1 MEDLRID
8 WKLTPRPSQQAILDL
23 IFGSK
28 ADEDKWYI
36 VNPPGSGKTILGIM
50 VALRMRVPTLV
61 LAPNTAI
68 QMQWVAKA
76 QFFLPADDADQ
87 LIASVDP
94 DDAAPITV
102 LTYQALARVRQME
115 VGERKHLLKA
125 WCEDLVEDGR
135 NPAEARDWLE
145 RYEAQNPERFQ
156 ASLLRRWKKLRK
168 SHETSADFAK
178 LVVDDDA
185 QALMTQFRDRG
196 VRLVILDE
204 CHHLVGYWAQVG
216 LALRQT
222 LRSPQMLGL
231 TATPPSASDI
241 DDKEVE
247 LHKALLDEIDFML
260 PTPAVVRDG
269 NLAPY
274 QDLVYFTRPTDGEF
288 DYISACSN
296 QFCDVRKLT
305 ENHKG
310 TTLSAWLSTEL
321 DGIPSA
327 NFASTLRRRSAFVTA
342 AVRYL
347 RLHNKAVAERYRVIQ
362 DGELSLDAF
371 ADLMGR
377 YASDCLL
384 VSEHEGDREFF
395 RELNHAFRPL
405 GFQLTEKGLRHCQSN
420 VSRLLALSQAKVA
433 GAVAILRE
441 ELKHHNDIRALVIT
455 DFEKSSATIHKDIAD
470 LLDAE
475 SGGAIAAMRA
485 LTSDAETDT
494 LDPILVTGQSVL
506 VDDDLLPHFEEE
518 AEAWFAERGLT
529 VTMTPELEG
538 TFYRIHGQ
546 GGAWNTRNYVAMVT
560 SLFEKGVTR
569 CLVGTRGLLGEGW
582 DALCANTL
590 IDLTTAATKMTVNQ
604 LRGRS
609 IRLDPDVPRKV
620 ANNWD
625 VVCLAPEF
633 EKGLSD
639 YKRFARK
646 HKGYYGICDDGSIE
660 FGLGHIHPSLT
671 EAGPEDVAL
680 NAHVLNAEMFQR
692 AADRE
697 AIYDAWK
704 VGEPY
709 ENTSMPSLEI
719 KDGGGFI
726 MRGSLDKMKA
736 YEVAPGSV
744 LEQISRAVLDALV
757 EVELIQDV
765 KADVEV
771 RARADE
777 YFRIFLN
784 SASADDVQL
793 FSRSMNEM
801 FLAIEDQRYI
811 IPRYEQVRE
820 HSWLSRLLPKILFNY
835 TCRKTNRIA
844 IYHAL
849 PSVLGE
855 SKARAG
861 VFSDKWELY
870 VSPGRAVF
878 TKRGKG
884 EEALIE
890 AKRLAADSA
899 KPKPRLKEVW
909 R

>member
-36 VNPPGSGKTILGIM
+36 VNPPGSGKTILGLM

-76 QFFLPADDADQ
+76 QFFLPDDGADQ

-94 DDAAPITV
+94 EDAAPITV
-102 LTYQALARVRQME
+102 LTYQAIARVRQME
-115 VGERKHLLKA
+115 SDERRLLLKS
-125 WCEDLVEDGR
+125 WREELVEDGR
-135 NPAEARDWLE
+135 EPIEAREWLE

-168 SHETSADFAK
+168 SHDAASELAE

-185 QALMTQFRDRG
+185 RRLMTRFRERG

-216 LALRQT
+216 IALKQT
-222 LRSPQMLGL
+222 LRSPQILGL

-241 DDKEVE
+241 DDQEVE

-274 QDLVYFTRPTDGEF
+274 QDLVYFTRPSAEEF

-296 QFCDVRKLT
+296 QFGDVRKLA
-305 ENHKG
+305 ENHAG
-310 TTLSAWLSTEL
+310 TTLSAWLSAEL
-321 DGIPSA
+321 EAIPSA
-327 NFASTLRRRSAFVTA
+327 NFASTLRRRSGFITA

-347 RLHNKAVAERYRVIQ
+347 RAQCKPVPKRYKVIQ
-362 DGELSLDAF
+362 DGELALDAL

-384 VSEHEGDREFF
+384 VSESQGDRDFF

-420 VSRLLALSQAKVA
+420 ISRVLALSQAKIA
-433 GAVAILRE
+433 GAIAILRE
-441 ELKHHNDIRALVIT
+441 ELQHHDDLRALVIT

-475 SGGAIAAMRA
+475 SGGAIAVMRA
-485 LTSDAETDT
+485 LTSDPDTDT
-494 LDPILVTGQSVL
+494 LDPILVTGQSLL
-506 VDDDLLPHFEEE
+506 VDDDLLPQFEKE
-518 AEAWFAERGLT
+518 AKAWFAARGLE

-538 TFYRIHGQ
+538 GFYRIRGQ
-546 GGAWNTRNYVAMVT
+546 GGAWSTRNYVAMVT
-560 SLFEKGVTR
+560 ALFEKGVTR

-609 IRLDPDVPRKV
+609 IRLDPKVPRKV

-639 YKRFARK
+639 YHRFARK

-697 AIYDAWK
+697 AIYKAWK

-709 ENTSMPSLEI
+709 ENTSIPSLEI
-719 KDGGGFI
+719 KDAGGFI
-726 MRGSLDKMKA
+726 IRGSLDKMKA
-736 YEVAPGSV
+736 YEVAPGSI
-744 LEQISRAVLDALV
+744 LEQISRAVLDALI
-757 EVELIQDV
+757 ELKLIRDV
-765 KADVEV
+765 KAAVEV

-784 SASADDVQL
+784 SASPEDVQL
-793 FSRSMNEM
+793 FSRSMNELFM
-801 FLAIEDQRYI
+801 PVAEQRYI

-820 HSWLSRLLPKILFNY
+820 HSWLSRLLPRILFNY

-849 PSVLGE
+849 PACLGE
-855 SKARAG
+855 SKARAE

-870 VSPGRAVF
+870 VSPGRAIF

-884 EEALIE
+884 EATLIE
-890 AKRLAADSA
+890 AKRLAAESA
-899 KPKPRLKEVW
+899 VPKPRMKEVW
-909 R
+909 H

>member
-1 MEDLRID
+1 MENLRID
-8 WKLTPRPSQQAILDL
+8 WRLTPRPSQQAILDL

-28 ADEDKWYI
+28 SDESKWYI
-36 VNPPGSGKTILGIM
+36 VNPPGSGKTILGLM

-76 QFFLPADDADQ
+76 QFFLPEDDSEQ

-94 DDAAPITV
+94 ADHAPITV
-102 LTYQALARVRQME
+102 LTYQALARVREMQE
-115 VGERKHLLKA
+115 DQRQSLLKD
-125 WCEDLVEDGR
+125 WREELVDDGR
-135 NPAEARDWLE
+135 ESADARDWLAQ
-145 RYEAQNPERFQ
+145 YEEQNPERFQ

-168 SHETSADFAK
+168 SQDIDGDLIS
-178 LVVDDDA
+178 LVDDDA
-185 QALMTQFRDRG
+185 HELMCGFRDRG

-216 LALRQT
+216 LALQQT
-222 LRSPQMLGL
+222 LRSPQLLGL
-231 TATPPSASDI
+231 TATPPSSADI

-247 LHKALLDEIDFML
+247 LHKALLDEIDFSL

-269 NLAPY
+269 NLAPF
-274 QDLVYFTRPTDGEF
+274 QDLVYFTRPTAEEF

-296 QFCDVRKLT
+296 QFCDVRGFA
-305 ENHKG
+305 ESHDG
-310 TTLSAWLSTEL
+310 MTLSDWLSAEL
-321 DGIPSA
+321 KAIPSA
-327 NFASTLRRRSAFVTA
+327 NFASILRRRSAFITA

-347 RLHNKAVAERYRVIQ
+347 REQGKPVPSRYSVIQ
-362 DGELSLDAF
+362 DGELSLDDL

-384 VSEHEGDREFF
+384 VSENAADRDFF

-420 VSRLLALSQAKVA
+420 ISRLLALSQAKVA

-441 ELKHHNDIRALVIT
+441 ELCHHDDLRALVIT
-455 DFEKSSATIHKDIAD
+455 DFEKSSATIHKDISQ

-475 SGGAIAAMRA
+475 SGGAIAVMRA
-485 LTSDAETDT
+485 LTSDPETDR
-494 LDPILVTGQSVL
+494 LDPILLTGQSVL
-506 VDDDLLPHFEEE
+506 VDDDLLPVFEKE
-518 AEAWFAERGLT
+518 AAAWFAARDLK
-529 VTMTPELEG
+529 VTMTPALEG
-538 TFYRIHGQ
+538 GFYRIHGK
-546 GGAWNTRNYVAMVT
+546 GGAWNTRNYVAMIT
-560 SLFEKGVTR
+560 ELFERGITR

-609 IRLDPDVPRKV
+609 IRLNPAVPRKV

-697 AIYDAWK
+697 AIYEAWK
-704 VGEPY
+704 VGTPY
-709 ENTSMPSLEI
+709 ENSSMPSLEI
-719 KDGGGFI
+719 KDGGGCI

-736 YEVAPGSV
+736 YEVAPGSI
-744 LEQISRAVLDALV
+744 LEQISRAVLEGLI
-757 EVELIQDV
+757 ELGLMADL

-784 SASADDVQL
+784 SAKPEDVQL
-793 FSRSMNEM
+793 FSRSMNEL
-801 FLAIEDQRYI
+801 FQPIAEQRYI
-811 IPRYEQVRE
+811 IPRYEQLRE
-820 HSWLSRLLPKILFNY
+820 HSWLSRFLPRILFNY
-835 TCRKTNRIA
+835 TCRKTTRIA

-849 PSVLGE
+849 PAVFGE
-855 SKARAG
+855 SKARAE
-861 VFSDKWELY
+861 VFSNKWELY
-870 VSPGRAVF
+870 VSPGRAIF

-884 EEALIE
+884 EATLIE
-890 AKRLAADSA
+890 AKRLTAESA
-899 KPKPRLKEVW
+899 TPKPRLKEVW
-909 R
+909 H